1 MKRMGKSIFLRVI
14 LLFSLPFGIVLQ
26 SCGGGGD
33 GGAVVTP
40 AVTIQMGGSLQGA
53 PLSLSGA
60 TATVAGKSLVGGVDA
75 AGTAARFNGP
85 YGIATDGTNLFVAER
100 TNHTIRKV
108 VIATGAVTTLA
119 GSAGLS
125 GSADGIG
132 SAARF
137 NGPYDIETDGTNLY
151 VADTFNN
158 TIRKVVIATGAVTTL
173 AGSAG
178 LTGTTDGTGAAARFN
193 RPSGITRIGA
203 ILYVSDALNH
213 TIRQVSAGTGT
224 VTTLA
229 GFAGSA
235 GSLDGAGPAAR
246 FDYPTGITTDETNLF
261 VTDTS
266 NHTIRKVVIATA
278 VVTTLAGTADSSGSA
293 DGTGAAARFNLPFGI
308 TTDGTN
314 LYVAD
319 TYNQTIREI
328 VIATGV
334 VTTLAGSPWYTGSV
348 DAAGSAARFD
358 HPFGLTANGTN
369 LFVADSLNHTI
380 RRVAIA
386 TAEVTTLAGSGDS
399 AGSADATGS
408 GARFAYPWGVTT
420 DGTNL
425 YVADASNNTIRQVA
439 IATGAVT
446 TLAGTAGTVGTE
458 DGTGSAARFDLPAG
472 ITTDGTN
479 LFVAERSNHTI
490 RKIVIATGV
499 VTTLAGTADS
509 AGSADGTGAVAR
521 FNGPYGIT
529 TDGTNLYVTDTF
541 NSTIRKVVIATAEVT
556 TLAGSATLTGFA
568 DGAGAAARF
577 DNPYALTTDGTS
589 IFVADSMNHTI
600 RKIVIATGVVSTLAG
615 TATES
620 GSVNGTGASA
630 RFDRPYGITSDG
642 TSLFVADQ
650 GNHLIRKVSIASGAV
665 TTPAGAADISGSAD
679 GTGSAARFFSP
690 YGITTDGTDL
700 FVADTSNNTIRR
712 IR

>member
-1 MKRMGKSIFLRVI
+1 MREMGKSIFLRVI

-33 GGAVVTP
+33 GGVVTP
-40 AVTIQMGGSLQGA
+40 VVTIQMGGSIQGA

-60 TATVAGKSLVGGVDA
+60 TGTVAGKSLVGAVDA
-75 AGTAARFNGP
+75 TGTAAKFNGP

-100 TNHTIRKV
+100 NNHTIRRV
-108 VIATGAVTTLA
+108 VIATGGVTTLA

-125 GSADGIG
+125 GSADGTG

-137 NGPYDIETDGTNLY
+137 NGPYDIKTDGTNLY
-151 VADTFNN
+151 VADTFNH

-213 TIRQVSAGTGT
+213 TIRQVSTGTGT

-235 GSLDGAGPAAR
+235 GSLDGAGSAAR
-246 FDYPTGITTDETNLF
+246 FDYPTGITTDGSNLF
-261 VTDTS
+261 VMDTS
-266 NHTIRKVVIATA
+266 NYTIRKVVIATA

-293 DGTGAAARFNLPFGI
+293 DGTGAAARFNLSYGI
-308 TTDGTN
+308 ATDGTN
-314 LYVAD
+314 LYVGD
-319 TYNQTIREI
+319 TYNSTIRQVAI
-328 VIATGV
+328 GTGE
-334 VTTLAGSPWYTGSV
+334 VTTLAG
-348 DAAGSAARFD
+348 AAMHSDSADGTGSAARFD
-358 HPFGLTANGTN
+358 HPWGLTVDGTN

-386 TAEVTTLAGSGDS
+386 TAGVTTLAGSGDS
-399 AGSADATGS
+399 AGSVDATGS
-408 GARFAYPWGVTT
+408 AARFDYPWGMTT

-425 YVADASNNTIRQVA
+425 YVADASNNTIRQAV

-446 TLAGTAGTVGTE
+446 TLAGTAGIFGSA
-458 DGTGSAARFDLPAG
+458 DGTGAAASFDLPAG

-509 AGSADGTGAVAR
+509 AGSADGAGAAAR

-529 TDGTNLYVTDTF
+529 TDGTNLYVTDSF

-577 DNPYALTTDGTS
+577 NNPYALTTDGTNV
-589 IFVADSMNHTI
+589 FVADSMNHTI
-600 RKIVIATGVVSTLAG
+600 RKVVIATGVVTTLAG
-615 TATES
+615 TATVS
-620 GSVNGTGASA
+620 GSADGAGTAAS
-630 RFDRPYGITSDG
+630 FDRPYGITSDG
-642 TSLFVADQ
+642 TNLFVADQ
-650 GNHLIRKVSIASGAV
+650 GNHLIRKVAIASGAV
-665 TTPAGAADISGSAD
+665 TTLAGAADISGSAD